1 MKSLGIVA
9 EFNPFH
15 EGHKFLIETA
25 KAATG
30 AEVVVAV
37 MSGSFVQRGEI
48 AAFDKWTRAV
58 EAVKNGVSLVV
69 ELPAVFACSSAE
81 YFARG
86 GIGVLEGFGCID
98 YLAFGSE
105 SGDLVELRQ
114 AAEFLD
120 NHEEELHRQ
129 VSVRMKE
136 GMSYPRAR
144 QAAAE
149 GIGAGFA
156 LSAMAEPNNILAVEY
171 LRHVKTMEPW
181 TVKRQGAGHHSS
193 ASAIRA
199 ELMASDPEGW
209 QARQQAYWQMAASA
223 VLRAERPELEQILS
237 AGGGLS
243 DKLKNEIRYASSV
256 ATLLERLKSKAY
268 THTRVRRMLAQ
279 TLLGIDRNSVEQ
291 AQLYIRVLAFDAK
304 GAAFLREVKK
314 RGCAGLPLITNVNR
328 GLAELPEV
336 RKTLEKDIL
345 ASDLYHLICGMD
357 LYSSSD
363 YVRSPRPLK
372 IPANCF

>member
-30 AEVVVAV
+30 SEVVVAV
-37 MSGSFVQRGEI
+37 MSGSFVQRGEM
-48 AAFDKWTRAV
+48 AAFDKWTRAE

-86 GIGVLEGFGCID
+86 GVGVLEGFGCID
-98 YLAFGSE
+98 HLAFGSE
-105 SGDLVELRQ
+105 SGDLAELRQ
-114 AAEFLD
+114 AAAFLD
-120 NHEEELHRQ
+120 NHEDELHRQ
-129 VSVRMKE
+129 VSALMKE

-149 GIGAGFA
+149 SIGAGFGM
-156 LSAMAEPNNILAVEY
+156 SAIAEPNNILAVEY
-171 LRHVKTMEPW
+171 LRHVEKMEPW
-181 TVKRQGAGHHSS
+181 TVKRKGDGHHSS
-193 ASAIRA
+193 ASALRA
-199 ELMASDPEGW
+199 ELMASDPERW

-223 VLRAERPELEQILS
+223 VLRTDRSELEEILS

-243 DKLKNEIRYASSV
+243 DKLKKEIRYASS
-256 ATLLERLKSKAY
+256 AETLLDRLKSKAY

-279 TLLGIDRNSVEQ
+279 TLLGIDRDSLAQ

-304 GAAFLREVKK
+304 GAAFLREVKRK
-314 RGCAGLPLITNVNR
+314 ECSGIPLITNVNR
-328 GLAELPEV
+328 GLAEFPQI
-336 RKTLEKDIL
+336 RRTLEKDIL

-357 LYSSSD
+357 LYRNSD

-372 IPANCF
+372 IP